1 MLGRGPFAPVS
12 PIPPDKPLAASDLG
26 GSLSA
31 SGQMRAIVAVM
42 GATLCFAVAGAFV
55 KAVSPEIPVWQV
67 VFFRSVLAF
76 VVLARPMWQGGMA
89 VVRVVHVGWHVL
101 RVGSGLVG
109 MFAAFYGIAWLPF
122 ADVTALGFTMPLFL
136 TVLSVPLLG
145 ETVGWRRA
153 LAVVVG
159 FLGVLLIVR
168 PGSAG
173 SAMAL
178 GPALVVILGAL
189 AWAFSMVA
197 IRRLGAL
204 GERNITIVFW
214 FSAGGAVVAGLLM
227 LPDWVTPTPV
237 QALYLVGTGLVSGVA
252 QLMMTQAY
260 RSGETSVVAP
270 FEYVSI
276 LWAVA
281 VGWLVWGEAP
291 DVYMLG
297 GVAVLVASGLYIL
310 HREVVRRRQKPQAEP
325 QAEPKA

>member
-1 MLGRGPFAPVS
+1 MVSAETSAAVS
-12 PIPPDKPLAASDLG
+12 PIPPKTIVAEKPLAASDLG
-26 GSLSA
+26 GSLPLA
-31 SGQMRAIVAVM
+31 GQLRAIAGVM

-55 KAVSPEIPVWQV
+55 KAVSPEIPVWQA
-67 VFFRSVLAF
+67 VFFRSLLAF
-76 VVLARPMWQGGMA
+76 VVLARPLWREGMA
-89 VVRVVHVGWHVL
+89 VVRVVHVGWHVM

-109 MFAAFYGIAWLPF
+109 MFSAFYGIAWLPF

-153 LAVVVG
+153 SAVVVG

-168 PGSAG
+168 PGGAG
-173 SAMAL
+173 SSLPL
-178 GPALVVILGAL
+178 GPAVVVILGAL

-204 GERNITIVFW
+204 GERNTTIVFW
-214 FSAGGAVVAGLLM
+214 FSTGGVVVAGLLM
-227 LPDWVTPTPV
+227 LPDWVTPTPR
-237 QALYLVGTGLVSGVA
+237 QALFLLGTGLVSGVA

-260 RSGETSVVAP
+260 RSGETTVVAP

-281 VGWLVWGEAP
+281 VGWLIWGEAP
-291 DVYMLG
+291 DISMLG

-310 HREVVRRRQKPQAEP
+310 HREVVRRRQRAG
-325 QAEPKA
+325 

>member
-1 MLGRGPFAPVS
+1 MLGLETSAAVS
-12 PIPPDKPLAASDLG
+12 PINPEKPLAASDLG
-26 GSLSA
+26 ASRLGSSLPLA
-31 SGQMRAIVAVM
+31 GQLRAIAGVM

-67 VFFRSVLAF
+67 VFFRSLLAF
-76 VVLARPMWQGGMA
+76 VVLARPLWREGMA
-89 VVRVVHVGWHVL
+89 VVRVVHVGWHVA
-101 RVGSGLVG
+101 RVSSGLVG

-145 ETVGWRRA
+145 EKVGWRRA
-153 LAVVVG
+153 SAVVVG

-168 PGSAG
+168 PAGGSI
-173 SAMAL
+173 AL

-189 AWAFSMVA
+189 AWAFSMVG

-204 GERNITIVFW
+204 GESNTTIVFW
-214 FSAGGAVVAGLLM
+214 FSTAGVVVAGLLM
-227 LPDWVTPTPV
+227 LPDWVTPTPM
-237 QALYLVGTGLVSGVA
+237 QALFLVGTGLVSGVA

-260 RSGETSVVAP
+260 RSGETTVVAP

-281 VGWLVWGEAP
+281 VGWLIWGEAP
-291 DVYMLG
+291 DISMLG

-310 HREVVRRRQKPQAEP
+310 HREVVRRRERA
-325 QAEPKA
+325 A